1 MNKAIRRFAF
11 PIYIFGLVLGL
22 FNGTPAIAQLDTE
35 FWFAAPEVWA
45 NHGDQPILLRFSTL
59 DDAANITIEQP
70 ANPAFPVQTLSVPAN
85 GTQTLNLTPWIN
97 MIENEPFN
105 TVLNQGIH
113 ITSDAMVSAYY
124 EVNHNLNP
132 DIFALKGSSSL
143 GNSFYIPFQTYL
155 SSGYLESK
163 AGMDIV
169 ATVDDTEITIV
180 PTQDLIGYSAGETIT
195 ITLDAGET
203 FALRAANAAA
213 AAHPSGTLITSSA
226 PIAVT
231 ISDDSIVGSPYGGSC
246 RDLLGDQ
253 AIPISVAGSEYVAI
267 KGNLSGPDKI
277 FLVGTENGTSVS
289 VDGNFMWTLN
299 AGETYTHTLYNPAAY
314 YETSAPVVALH
325 MTGFGCEV
333 GGAILPPID
342 CTGSDEVA
350 FVRSTNDFMGLKILV
365 PSGAEGDFT
374 FNGSAANV
382 GAINFSDVPGTGGE
396 WKYANITGSAFVTVN
411 QPSRLTNSTAK
422 FHLGIINGGASS
434 GTRYGY
440 FSDFANYQH
449 ETYASDTELCAGEI
463 AELFATPI
471 NEATYEWT
479 GPNSFTAT
487 GNDIVIGPLTLDDA
501 GLYIVSGTAG
511 GCEILPDTLEINVN
525 PQPTAPDVLNQPL
538 ICEGET
544 WTLTALEAAEQW
556 LWLDPNGE
564 EMGTD
569 SVLTFNDAIASQSG
583 TYSLQIVNADCW
595 SEATPIDIQVQQQP
609 QAAFA
614 GYESEVCQ
622 GDNWQISSQGPP
634 LTNWIWTAPDG
645 TQQSNFQINIPS
657 ISVSDAG
664 WYVLNGSLN
673 GCPVLPDSVELQ
685 VILPTPVTISAPDW
699 LCSPSA
705 AIALSTDDAFSGS
718 WSASCGSCISST
730 GQFNPSVASE
740 GFMDIVYVSSSPC
753 AQVANGT
760 IEIISVPD
768 AGFVDASACLGNGAF
783 NLSANTAGGTWSAE
797 CGNCCTSLGVFDTE
811 IAGIGNWEITYEIDG
826 LCPSE
831 ATGVFEVTANTSSN
845 FVLQDEACE
854 NALGWSVTA
863 ENPGGTWSASC
874 GNCINASGWFA
885 PPSAS
890 AGNNDITYTIAG
902 ECGTT
907 TTQTI
912 LVISLPAAQFE
923 YAPTEGCAPA
933 VIGINAPFDPN
944 VTNCQWTVSG
954 PGLNETFECGTNAIP
969 IPSAGCFELSRWVTD
984 ASGCVNSYTAEE
996 LVCLSAPPSANFQ
1009 MNPSQPSLF
1018 DPLLAVW
1025 ASDSLTD
1032 HTYTWTAPNHAEL
1045 IGPSQEYSI
1054 PQFGL
1059 DSFEICLHVVD
1070 NIGCPNL
1077 NCRSI
1082 DLTEG
1087 LQAFGPNAFT
1097 PDNDGHN
1104 DAWRL
1109 YTSGEVTRFEIA
1121 VYDRW
1126 GALVY
1131 QSQDPEEYWVGDV
1144 LGGTHFAEDGI
1155 YHYQAILRDD
1165 AYEIKTLQ
1173 GHILLLR

>member
-1 MNKAIRRFAF
+1 MNNVIRGFLPSIFWFWLLAGALISF
-11 PIYIFGLVLGL
+11 PAYSQI
-22 FNGTPAIAQLDTE
+22 DTE

-105 TVLNQGIH
+105 TILNQGIH
-113 ITSDAMVSAYY
+113 ITSDVMVSAYY

-132 DIFALKGSSSL
+132 DIFALKGASSL
-143 GNSFYIPFQTYL
+143 GTSFYIPFQTYL

-277 FLVGTENGTSVS
+277 FLVGTEDGTSVS

-299 AGETYTHTLYNPAAY
+299 AGETYTHTLYNPSAY

-333 GGAILPPID
+333 GGAILPPIA
-342 CTGSDEVA
+342 CTGSNEVA
-350 FVRSTNDFMGLKILV
+350 FVRSSNDFMGLKILV

-382 GAINFSDVPGTGGE
+382 GAINFSDVPGTGGS
-396 WKYANITGSAFVTVN
+396 WKYANITGTAFVTVN
-411 QPSRLTNSTAK
+411 QPSRLANSTSK

-449 ETYASDTELCAGEI
+449 ETYASDTELCEGEI

-501 GLYIVSGTAG
+501 GLYIVSGAAG
-511 GCEILPDTLEINVN
+511 GCDILPDTLEINVF
-525 PQPTAPDVLNQPL
+525 PQPEAPEVLDVPL

-544 WTLTALEAAEQW
+544 WSLTALESAEQW
-556 LWLDPNGE
+556 LWLDPNGDE
-564 EMGTD
+564 IGTD
-569 SVLTFNDAIASQSG
+569 SVLTFFDGVAGQSG
-583 TYSLQIVNADCW
+583 DYSLQIVNAECW
-595 SEATPIDIQVQQQP
+595 SEATTLNIQIQQQP
-609 QAAFA
+609 QVEF
-614 GYESEVCQ
+614 SEYTFSVCE
-622 GDNWQISSQGPP
+622 GSDWQVSPEGTSIIDW
-634 LTNWIWTAPDG
+634 LWTEPDG
-645 TQQSNFQINIPS
+645 TQQAVSELSLNS
-657 ISVSDAG
+657 IEPSDAG
-664 WYVLNGSLN
+664 WYVLSGNLN
-673 GCPVLPDSVELQ
+673 GCPILPDSVELQ
-685 VILPTPVTISAPDW
+685 VVLPSPITIDAPDW
-699 LCSPSA
+699 LCSPSPA
-705 AIALSTDDAFSGS
+705 VVIGTDDAFSGT
-718 WSASCGSCISST
+718 WSASCGNCINDS
-730 GQFNPSVASE
+730 GQFNPSNASE
-740 GFMDIVYVSSSPC
+740 GLMDITYVSSSPC
-753 AQVANGT
+753 AQMASTT

-768 AGFVDASACLGNGAF
+768 PTFTDASACLGNGAF
-783 NLSANTAGGTWSAE
+783 NLSANTVGGIWSAA
-797 CGNCCTSLGVFDTE
+797 CGNCCTEQGVFYTD
-811 IAGIGNWEITYEIDG
+811 IAGVGSWELTYEIDG
-826 LCPSE
+826 LCPAS
-831 ATGVFEVTANTSSN
+831 ATGEFEVTANTGSD
-845 FVLQDEACE
+845 FDLDDEVCE
-854 NALGWSVTA
+854 NAGGWAVTA

-874 GNCINASGWFA
+874 GNCINETGWFTPA
-885 PPSAS
+885 NAS
-890 AGNNDITYTIAG
+890 TGNQSVTYTIPG
-902 ECGTT
+902 SCGTS
-907 TTQTI
+907 TTQLI
-912 LVISLPAAQFE
+912 EVVSLPQANFE
-923 YAPTEGCAPA
+923 YAPTQGCAPA
-933 VIGINAPFDPN
+933 VVDINPPYDPN
-944 VTNCQWTVSG
+944 ITNCQWIVSG
-954 PGLNETFECGTNAIP
+954 PGGNQYFECGTDAIS
-969 IPSAGCFELSRWVTD
+969 IPNAGCYEISRWVTD
-984 ASGCVNSYTAEE
+984 ASGCVNSYSGAE
-996 LVCLSAPPSANFQ
+996 LICLSAPPSANFHLD
-1009 MNPSQPSLF
+1009 PAQPSLF
-1018 DPLLAVW
+1018 DPLMHVW
-1025 ASDSLTD
+1025 ASDSLPG
-1032 HTYTWTAPNHAEL
+1032 HSYTWTAPNHAEL
-1045 IGPSQEYSI
+1045 SGPSQTYSI
-1054 PQFGL
+1054 PQFGMEA
-1059 DSFEICLHVVD
+1059 FEICLKVVD
-1070 NIGCPNL
+1070 EIGCPNL

-1082 DLTEG
+1082 ELTEG

-1109 YTSGEVTRFEIA
+1109 YTSGEVTRFEITI
-1121 VYDRW
+1121 YDRW

-1131 QSQDPEEYWVGDV
+1131 RSDDPEEYWMGDV
-1144 LGGTHFAEDGI
+1144 YGGTHFAEDGI
-1155 YHYQAILRDD
+1155 YHYKAVLRDD

-1173 GHILLLR
+1173 GHILLIR